1 MTFRCPAKREDR
13 RIASADTRVGESNAD
28 EPLRPRRFERGKRFE
43 LVDRVLPS
51 AHLFIQP
58 RQFLASGSERR
69 VDLERAAKCSYRLPP
84 IVLAET
90 EGEQVVGFSES
101 IVERNRAAK
110 RVHGTCGLAVAIV
123 GHGQLV
129 EDARRTVVKPE
140 VTLVFRRGRRV
151 LTERGLHV
159 AEQLDRPGR
168 GRVEKR
174 CLTKVAE
181 RSGVVATPAIRVAS
195 FQGREH
201 RIRLEGECSAE
212 GLDSLEGLTGGD
224 GGVANGDQPS
234 KLALPSGIHPDQH
247 RRCHDGHGGDGKDDG
262 APHIASDGNTQGS
275 SQGFAEG
282 FAQGSSQGLAHEGFA
297 QGFAR
302 GWPEGTYRR
311 RWGLMGSRTVLN
323 FMQTPISGGLVKN
336 AGAVAWSEVDTQ
348 EAALIA
354 RCNTGDEAACADLVS
369 IHQRMVY
376 SLALHL
382 LGDRDE
388 ALDLS
393 QEVFLRVFR
402 TLSSFRGQSAL
413 RTWIYRIVINQAR
426 NRQRWWR
433 RRHRSSQVSLDDHLQ
448 QFGDVES
455 KTDVL
460 PDRQLASKETS
471 VRIWQ
476 ALDRLPFD
484 QRTAL
489 ILREVDG
496 LRYDEI
502 AFSLGVAVGTV
513 KSRLT
518 RARQT
523 LRAELLGLRT

>member
-1 MTFRCPAKREDR
+1 M
-13 RIASADTRVGESNAD
+13 
-28 EPLRPRRFERGKRFE
+28 L
-43 LVDRVLPS
+43 
-51 AHLFIQP
+51 
-58 RQFLASGSERR
+58 
-69 VDLERAAKCSYRLPP
+69 
-84 IVLAET
+84 
-90 EGEQVVGFSES
+90 
-101 IVERNRAAK
+101 
-110 RVHGTCGLAVAIV
+110 
-123 GHGQLV
+123 
-129 EDARRTVVKPE
+129 
-140 VTLVFRRGRRV
+140 
-151 LTERGLHV
+151 
-159 AEQLDRPGR
+159 
-168 GRVEKR
+168 
-174 CLTKVAE
+174 
-181 RSGVVATPAIRVAS
+181 
-195 FQGREH
+195 
-201 RIRLEGECSAE
+201 
-212 GLDSLEGLTGGD
+212 
-224 GGVANGDQPS
+224 
-234 KLALPSGIHPDQH
+234 
-247 RRCHDGHGGDGKDDG
+247 
-262 APHIASDGNTQGS
+262 
-275 SQGFAEG
+275 
-282 FAQGSSQGLAHEGFA
+282 
-297 QGFAR
+297 
-302 GWPEGTYRR
+302 
-311 RWGLMGSRTVLN
+311 SRTVLN

-354 RCNTGDEAACADLVS
+354 RCNTGDEAACADLVT

-433 RRHRSSQVSLDDHLQ
+433 RRYRSSQVSLDDHLQ

-460 PDRQLASKETS
+460 PDRLLASKETS
-471 VRIWQ
+471 ARIWQ
-476 ALDRLPFD
+476 ALERLPFD

-489 ILREVDG
+489 ILREIDG

-502 AFSLGVAVGTV
+502 AFSLNVAVGTV